1 MKTPPHFFARGV
13 FSVCVFFGFFHGARA
28 AAPQSVQRFE
38 RTITKQVGYEYL
50 LSLPQGYDPAGGKKW
65 PLMLFL
71 HGAGERGSDI
81 WLVAKHGPPKLL
93 RGETPAAADE
103 TPEARARREA
113 ATKALAE
120 NFIVVSPQ
128 CPAGV
133 WWEDDA
139 IGALLDE
146 IAAKHKVDGS
156 RVYLT
161 GLSMGG
167 YGTWSY
173 AMKNPGRFAAIVPIC
188 GGGETGIVRR
198 MARQRK
204 AELTS
209 LAVWV
214 FHGAKDPTVL
224 LEESE
229 QMVAALKK
237 AGTTELQ
244 FTVYPEAKHDSWTE
258 TYANPELYAWLL
270 KQERRPAV
278 PGANTA
284 PPAKKAR

>member
-1 MKTPPHFFARGV
+1 M
-13 FSVCVFFGFFHGARA
+13 A
-28 AAPQSVQRFE
+28 AAPQTVQRFE

-50 LSLPQGYDPAGGKKW
+50 LSLPQGYDPASGKKW
-65 PLMLFL
+65 PLMVFL
-71 HGAGERGSDI
+71 HGSGERGSDI
-81 WLVAKHGPPKLL
+81 WLVAKHGPPKML
-93 RGETPAAADE
+93 RGETPAPAGE

-113 ATKALAE
+113 STKALAE

-133 WWEDDA
+133 WWDDEG

-146 IAAKHKVDGS
+146 IATKHKVDGD

-173 AMKNPGRFAAIVPIC
+173 AMRNPGRFAAIVPIC
-188 GGGETGIVRR
+188 GGGEPSIVRR
-198 MARQRK
+198 MARQKK
-204 AELTS
+204 AELTN

-214 FHGAKDPTVL
+214 FHGAKDPAVP

-229 QMVAALKK
+229 AMVAARK
-237 AGTTELQ
+237 
-244 FTVYPEAKHDSWTE
+244 
-258 TYANPELYAWLL
+258 
-270 KQERRPAV
+270 
-278 PGANTA
+278 
-284 PPAKKAR
+284 

>member
-1 MKTPPHFFARGV
+1 MNSPASFCFPRIAVAGLGVLLLGSFAI
-13 FSVCVFFGFFHGARA
+13 
-28 AAPQSVQRFE
+28 AAPQTVQKFE
-38 RTITKQVGYEYL
+38 RTVTKKVGYEYL
-50 LSLPQGYDPAGGKKW
+50 LALPTGYDPGAEKKW

-71 HGAGERGSDI
+71 HGSGERGTDV

-93 RGETPAAADE
+93 RAETPPIPDE
-103 TPEARARREA
+103 TPDARARREA

-128 CPAGV
+128 CPPGV
-133 WWEDDA
+133 WWDDDSV
-139 IGALLDE
+139 GLLLDE
-146 IAAKHKVDGS
+146 ILAQHKVDTQ

-188 GGGETGIVRR
+188 GGGEPSVIRR
-198 MARQRK
+198 LARQRK
-204 AELTS
+204 SELTS

-258 TYANPELYAWLL
+258 TYANPELYSWLL
-270 KQERRPAV
+270 KQERKPALA
-278 PGANTA
+278 GAVA
-284 PPAKKAR
+284 LPPAPAR

>member
-1 MKTPPHFFARGV
+1 MTTPLLYRLSRFVCAGLGV
-13 FSVCVFFGFFHGARA
+13 VLCGLSAV
-28 AAPQSVQRFE
+28 AAPLTVQKFE
-38 RTITKQVGYEYL
+38 RTITRKVGYEYL
-50 LSLPQGYDPAGGKKW
+50 LALPAGYDAAAEKRW
-65 PLMLFL
+65 PLLLFL
-71 HGAGERGSDI
+71 HGAGERGSDV

-93 RGETPAAADE
+93 RGEAPPPPDE

-113 ATKALAE
+113 AAKALTE

-128 CPAGV
+128 CPAGI
-133 WWEDDA
+133 WWDDDG

-146 IAAKHKVDGS
+146 IIARHKVDEG
-156 RVYLT
+156 RLYLT

-188 GGGETGIVRR
+188 GGGEPSIVRR

-229 QMVAALKK
+229 QMVAALKR
-237 AGTTELQ
+237 AGTTELK

-258 TYANPELYAWLL
+258 TYANPDLYTWLL
-270 KQERRPAV
+270 RHERAKPAGPARP
-278 PGANTA
+278 
-284 PPAKKAR
+284 

>member
-1 MKTPPHFFARGV
+1 MITRPHFALAVLIG
-13 FSVCVFFGFFHGARA
+13 CA
-28 AAPQSVQRFE
+28 ALTLSGRSAEAQTVQRFE
-38 RTITKQVGYEYL
+38 RTITKKVGYEYL
-50 LSLPQGYDPAGGKKW
+50 LSLPQGYDPASEKKW

-71 HGAGERGSDI
+71 HGSGERGSDL

-93 RGETPAAADE
+93 RREEPAAADE
-103 TPEARARREA
+103 TPEARARRQA
-113 ATKALAE
+113 ATKALSE

-128 CPAGV
+128 CPAGA
-133 WWEDDA
+133 WWDDDG

-146 IAAKHKVDGS
+146 IAAKHQVDGS
-156 RVYLT
+156 RIYLT

-188 GGGETGIVRR
+188 GGGEPSIVRR

-214 FHGAKDPTVL
+214 FHGAKDPAVA

-244 FTVYPEAKHDSWTE
+244 FTIYPEAKHDSWTE
-258 TYANPELYAWLL
+258 TYANPELYTWLL
-270 KQERRPAV
+270 QQERRPPSPDAK
-278 PGANTA
+278 TA
-284 PPAKKAR
+284 PSARKAK